1 MNSLFIRQAV
11 RFLIIIAIAGIF
23 GCGRESEPKNA
34 SVRVKVRNSGG
45 ETLYLEKITL
55 DGTLLL
61 DSARIDKQGEVRFD
75 IHTDDFDFLL
85 LGDGSQENILLVVA
99 KDEEVEVFTTQGHF
113 TEEYTLRGSPG
124 SALLRDLEMNKRKTL
139 SRLDSIGQVWM
150 QERYSDD
157 NMEKKI
163 LFDSIAEEV
172 IENHRRFLRNFA
184 DKYPESPAL
193 IIAAYQMLRAGQPFL
208 TYESDY
214 DLFLSISESLHSAFP
229 DNAHVR
235 DFRRR
240 TVEYKEEITAFK
252 EREELL
258 QPGRVAPE
266 ISLFDIRG
274 ERRSLAS
281 YEGKFILIYFWDA
294 RKQESWEFNRQL
306 AGLYQKYRYRN
317 FEIMGIY
324 TGDDKQLYYNA
335 IRVDGLPWIHLFGN
349 SVVEKQYNVTK
360 VPAMLLVD
368 REGKIIQRNI
378 TIEEL
383 AAKLPYILPATR
395 VAQDTAVI
403 NRNQ

>member
-1 MNSLFIRQAV
+1 MYIRQSV

-61 DSARIDKQGEVRFD
+61 DSARINKQGEVRFE

-85 LGDGSQENILLVVA
+85 LGDGGPESILLVVA

-124 SALLRDLEMNKRKTL
+124 SALLRDLEMKKRKTL
-139 SRLDSIGQVWM
+139 SRLDSIGQAWM

-172 IENHRRFLRNFA
+172 IENHRRFLRNFT

-193 IIAAYQMLRAGQPFL
+193 IIAAYQVLRAGQPFL

-229 DNAHVR
+229 DNTHVR

-240 TVEYKEEITAFK
+240 TLEYKEELTAFR

-281 YEGKFILIYFWDA
+281 YEGKFVLIYFWDA

-306 AGLYQKYRYRN
+306 AGLYQKYRYRS
-317 FEIMGIY
+317 FEILGIY

-335 IRVDGLPWIHLFGN
+335 IRVDGLPWVHLFGN

-360 VPAMLLVD
+360 VPVMLLVD

-383 AAKLPYILPATR
+383 AGKLPYILPTPR
-395 VAQDTAVI
+395 VAQDTAVA